1 MANHKQDQAVT
12 NATVI
17 MIIFIM
23 IALAVGIIFES
34 FLLGIITIG
43 VGLYVALKSL
53 AVSVAEESSNAA
65 PYKERADGIT
75 ISKNPKRKNVTFE
88 SRVAGAMHRC
98 TDSDI
103 GGFLGY
109 IDPEPNNDY
118 DKNAIAIYRND
129 GKHLGYIPKGD
140 TARVRRW
147 ASRESLPCIGF
158 ILDGDEVAYWGRI
171 VIVDADAKRT
181 ELEMVKCAIEMVERD
196 GIDIL
201 PPEFRTEG
209 DDQPKTKK
217 EWLQVLQDYIAE
229 HE

>member
-1 MANHKQDQAVT
+1 MEENKKDPAVT
-12 NATVI
+12 SAMTCFVVSFFVAAI
-17 MIIFIM
+17 LGLF
-23 IALAVGIIFES
+23 FES
-34 FLLGIITIG
+34 ILVGVITI
-43 VGLYVALKSL
+43 VIGLYASFKILVG
-53 AVSVAEESSNAA
+53 SVHNSTSSDMPDEPSARKTTSTK
-65 PYKERADGIT
+65 PR
-75 ISKNPKRKNVTFE
+75 PKHATFD
-88 SRVAGAMHRC
+88 SRVAGAQYHC
-98 TDSDI
+98 DDSDI

-109 IDPEPNNDY
+109 IEPEPNNEY
-118 DKNAIAIYRND
+118 DKNAIAIYSND